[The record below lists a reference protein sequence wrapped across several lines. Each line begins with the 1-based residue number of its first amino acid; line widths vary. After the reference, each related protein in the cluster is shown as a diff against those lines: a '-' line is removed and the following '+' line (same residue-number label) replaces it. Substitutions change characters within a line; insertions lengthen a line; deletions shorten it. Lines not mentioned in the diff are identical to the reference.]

1 MSAAKPSLFNRP
13 AWAAKSTPASD
24 VADKPVFGQ
33 HRVYDEIIAEEAR
46 KREARE
52 TRRKAK
58 AEKTAAKL
66 QNEVEEPVTKKRRL
80 TDEAPD
86 EPGDSD
92 TGLSSPS
99 SPRRDT
105 PEPLTEK
112 RLTRRAPN
120 KEDKLLTG
128 LDDPQRHSVTTPK
141 KPTVISLDDDND
153 SIDDSQD
160 AYNANAQNTP
170 SQKTPLQQAVKP
182 PAPPPP
188 PPLDEDEDP
197 FIRELQRKAREKAR
211 RQELERNRP
220 IQSTSPTR
228 AGSAR
233 SPSFEYGPNSPRS
246 PVSTK
251 AGATPDSSGGSVQPE
266 PNVAI
271 LIKTHIPGTKD
282 LVVNRHASQSL
293 LHVKN
298 YWCARHKL
306 EPSFAQQVFFTW
318 RGTRL
323 YNSSTMTS
331 LINILKK
338 EQGIPLSSDED
349 PSNGRI
355 QVDAVTQEILQ
366 EQQKAREAA
375 QQAAERSHEE
385 EQPPPTPKKEG
396 IILLLKCKGV
406 EPMPLRVRPNTSV
419 AKIMRAFQSQRS
431 IDKAKTCWLI
441 FDGERLDEGMT
452 VESVGFEDE
461 DEVEVHPR

>member
-13 AWAAKSTPASD
+13 AWAAKSTPTTD
-24 VADKPVFGQ
+24 VAEKPVFGQ

-52 TRRKAK
+52 ARRKAK
-58 AEKTAAKL
+58 AEKAAAKV
-66 QNEVEEPVTKKRRL
+66 QNEVGEPVTKKRRL
-80 TDEAPD
+80 TGEAPD

-92 TGLSSPS
+92 TGLSIPS
-99 SPRRDT
+99 SPRNDT
-105 PEPLTEK
+105 PEPVTRK
-112 RLTRRAPN
+112 RLTRAAQST
-120 KEDKLLTG
+120 EDKLLTG

-141 KPTVISLDDDND
+141 KPTVINLEDDND
-153 SIDDSQD
+153 SIDGNQG
-160 AYNANAQNTP
+160 AYTANAQTTP
-170 SQKTPLQQAVKP
+170 SKESLRSQQAVKP
-182 PAPPPP
+182 PPPP

-211 RQELERNRP
+211 QQETERNRA
-220 IQSTSPTR
+220 IKSTSPTR

-233 SPSFEYGPNSPRS
+233 SPSFDQGPNTPQS
-246 PVSTK
+246 PVSTRT
-251 AGATPDSSGGSVQPE
+251 GATPDSSGGSIQAE

-375 QQAAERSHEE
+375 QRAAEGTHEE

-419 AKIMRAFQSQRS
+419 AKIMRAFHSQRS
-431 IDKAKTCWLI
+431 IDKTKTCYLV
-441 FDGERLDEGMT
+441 FDGERLDEAMT